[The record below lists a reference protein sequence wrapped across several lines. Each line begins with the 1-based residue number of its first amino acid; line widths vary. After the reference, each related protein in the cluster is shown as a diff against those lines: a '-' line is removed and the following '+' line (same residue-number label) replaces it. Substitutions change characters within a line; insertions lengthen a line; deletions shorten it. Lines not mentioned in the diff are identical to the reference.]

1 MALSFRVMERSRY
14 SFLQQIRRAYLG
26 GSPWPP
32 AWRKAGPKRA
42 YDVIIVGGG
51 GHGLATAYY
60 LARVH
65 GLTNVAVLERGW
77 LGGGNSGRNTQTVRS
92 NYFHA
97 QSARFYERSLKLYE
111 TLGRELNIN
120 IMLSQRGVV
129 TLAHSEHE
137 LDALRRW
144 CNAIHL
150 NGIDSEML
158 SLDQLHVVEPTLNRS
173 SRFPIVGGFIQRRGG
188 IVRHDAV
195 VWGLARA
202 ASNLGIDVIEQC
214 TVEALEPAGGRAWAV
229 RTNRGRL
236 EASHVVLAVAGQVN
250 SLLQPLGIQLPI
262 VCSTLQAMV
271 TEPVKPL
278 LSTVVNSPTVHVY
291 LSQSDHGE
299 IVIGGG
305 TDGYDS
311 FVQKGSLPLLQAN
324 AAAAVELVPALRQLK
339 ILRTW
344 AGVVDITPDTSPI
357 IGRLPVDGISV
368 TAGWGTGGFKAIP
381 AGGEALAA
389 TIATGREPEL
399 IAPFSARRFEG
410 GHLVDE
416 AAAAGV
422 AH

>member
-1 MALSFRVMERSRY
+1 
-14 SFLQQIRRAYLG
+14 LG
-26 GSPWPP
+26 GTPWSQV
-32 AWRKAGPKRA
+32 WKKAEPKRA
-42 YDVIIVGGG
+42 YDIIIVGGG

-65 GLTNVAVLERGW
+65 GLSNIAVLERSW

-92 NYFHA
+92 NYFHP
-97 QSARFYERSLKLYE
+97 QSARLYERSLKLYE
-111 TLGRELNIN
+111 TLGQELNIN

-129 TLAHSEHE
+129 TLAHSDHE
-137 LDALRRW
+137 IDSLRRW

-158 SLDQLHVVEPTLNRS
+158 SLDELRDIEPNLNDKA
-173 SRFPIVGGFIQRRGG
+173 RFPIVGGFIQRRGG

-195 VWGLARA
+195 VWGFARA
-202 ASNLGIDVIEQC
+202 VSNLGIDIVEQC
-214 TVEALEPAGGRAWAV
+214 AVEALEVDGGRIRALA
-229 RTNRGRL
+229 TTRGRI
-236 EASHVVLAVAGQVN
+236 EAKHVALTVAGQTN
-250 SLLQPLGIQLPI
+250 ALLEPLGIQLPI

-278 LSTVVNSPTVHVY
+278 LSTVINSPTLHVY

-311 FVQKGSLPLLQAN
+311 YVQRGSLTTLQAN
-324 AAAAVELVPALRQLK
+324 AAAAIELVPALRQLK

-357 IGRLPVDGISV
+357 IGLLPIDGLSV
-368 TAGWGTGGFKAIP
+368 NAGWGTGGFKAVP
-381 AGGEALAA
+381 AGGEALATA
-389 TIATGREPEL
+389 IATGCEPDL
-399 IAPFSARRFEG
+399 IAPFSVKRFEG

>member
-1 MALSFRVMERSRY
+1 MERSHY
-14 SFLQQIRRAYLG
+14 SFWQLLRRSYLG
-26 GSPWPP
+26 GTTWPQ
-32 AWRKAGPKRA
+32 AWRKAEPKRA
-42 YDVIIVGGG
+42 YDIVIVGGG

-65 GLTNVAVLERGW
+65 GLSNVAVLERGW
-77 LGGGNSGRNTQTVRS
+77 VGGGNSGRNTQTVRS
-92 NYFHA
+92 NYFHP
-97 QSARFYERSLKLYE
+97 QSARLYERSLKLYE
-111 TLGRELNIN
+111 TLGQELNIN
-120 IMLSQRGVV
+120 IMFSQRGVV
-129 TLAHSEHE
+129 TLAHSDHE

-158 SLDQLHVVEPTLNRS
+158 SVNELRGIEPNLNDNA
-173 SRFPIVGGFIQRRGG
+173 RFPIVGGFIQRRGG

-195 VWGLARA
+195 VWGFARA
-202 ASNLGIDVIEQC
+202 ASNLGIDIVEQC
-214 TVEALEPAGGRAWAV
+214 AVEAVEVEGGRICAV
-229 RTNRGRL
+229 RTTRGRI
-236 EASHVVLAVAGQVN
+236 EAKHVALSAAGQTN
-250 SLLQPLGIQLPI
+250 ALLEPLGMQLPI

-278 LSTVVNSPTVHVY
+278 LSTVINSPTVHVY

-311 FVQKGSLPLLQAN
+311 YVQRGSLTMLQAN
-324 AAAAVELVPALRQLK
+324 AAAAIELVPALRQLK
-339 ILRTW
+339 ILRAW

-357 IGRLPVDGISV
+357 IGRLPIDGLSV
-368 TAGWGTGGFKAIP
+368 NAGWGTGGFKAIP
-381 AGGEALAA
+381 AGGEALAT
-389 TIATGREPEL
+389 TIATGREPDL
-399 IAPFSARRFEG
+399 ITPFSVKRFDG